1 MTQSTGQGPNGT
13 TDPTTPHHGTSSTNS
28 TSSTSSAANSTS
40 STSGASAP
48 ATPRRRDEERW
59 TEVDRYFS
67 ELLAPDDDA
76 LTAALRDSDAAGLP
90 RIAVA
95 PNQGKLLQLL
105 AQLRGARRILEF
117 GTLGGYSS
125 IWMGRA
131 LPAGGRLDTLEF
143 SPAHAEVARANI
155 ARAGLADRV
164 KVHVGPALET
174 LPRLA
179 AEDTAPYDLVFI
191 DADKQNNPHY
201 LEWALKLSR
210 PGTLIIGDNVVRSG
224 AVIDPA
230 QTDAGIQ
237 GIRTFLD
244 MLAEHPRVNATA
256 FQTVGSKGYDG
267 FAMALVTE

>member
-1 MTQSTGQGPNGT
+1 MSQSTHSTTGT
-13 TDPTTPHHGTSSTNS
+13 TGTTGSS
-28 TSSTSSAANSTS
+28 
-40 STSGASAP
+40 
-48 ATPRRRDEERW
+48 EQQRW

-67 ELLAPDDDA
+67 ELLAPADDA
-76 LTAALRDSDAAGLP
+76 LAAALRDSDAAGLP
-90 RIAVA
+90 KIAVS

-105 AQLRGARRILEF
+105 AELRGARRILEF

-125 IWMGRA
+125 IWLGRA

-143 SPAHAEVARANI
+143 SPAHAEVARTNI

-179 AEDTAPYDLVFI
+179 AEDTTPYDLVFI
-191 DADKQNNPHY
+191 DADKANNPHY

-224 AVIDPA
+224 EVIDPA
-230 QTDAGIQ
+230 HTDDGVR
-237 GIRTFLD
+237 GVRGFLD
-244 MLAEHPRVNATA
+244 MLAEHPRVTATA
-256 FQTVGSKGYDG
+256 LQTVGSKGYDG

>member
-1 MTQSTGQGPNGT
+1 MSQSTHST
-13 TDPTTPHHGTSSTNS
+13 TGSS
-28 TSSTSSAANSTS
+28 
-40 STSGASAP
+40 
-48 ATPRRRDEERW
+48 EQQRW

-67 ELLAPDDDA
+67 ELLAPADDA

-90 RIAVA
+90 RIAVS

-105 AQLRGARRILEF
+105 AELRGARRILEF

-125 IWMGRA
+125 IWLGRA

-179 AEDTAPYDLVFI
+179 AEDTTPYDLVFI
-191 DADKQNNPHY
+191 DADKANNPNY

-224 AVIDPA
+224 EVIDPA
-230 QTDAGIQ
+230 HTDDGVQ
-237 GIRTFLD
+237 GVRSFLD
-244 MLAEHPRVNATA
+244 MLAEHPRVSATA
-256 FQTVGSKGYDG
+256 LQTVGSKGYDG